1 MERVIVFDSELHLKS
16 PNLLGKVCMVG
27 AGTN

>member
-1 MERVIVFDSELHLKS
+1 MERVIVFDSELHLKP
-16 PNLLGKVCMVG
+16 PNLLGKVRMVG